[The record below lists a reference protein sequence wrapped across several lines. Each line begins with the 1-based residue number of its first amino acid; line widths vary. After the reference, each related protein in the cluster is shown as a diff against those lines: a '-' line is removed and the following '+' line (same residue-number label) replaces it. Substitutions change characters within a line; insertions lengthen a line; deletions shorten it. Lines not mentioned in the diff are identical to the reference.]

1 MFGNSKRH
9 TRLTLWHRQSRAA
22 RLPSTEEQRQRRRH
36 LAIQLGLGLATIIG
50 VTLIVHAGGGNWGP
64 PFSFREGEVFPRD
77 IRVKVDFTIVDEAAT
92 QLKREQAAAAVNP
105 VFHLD
110 PAPLTDV
117 KFRLAQLCLAARS
130 GSREHLDA
138 ELVRYWALTEDDL
151 KSLGATL
158 RGSPVEVTSFFSM
171 PSAPV
176 LGMPLPEQLGAIAF
190 VRVRNPILSD
200 VDLIDRIDGS
210 FEDLIQVGVLDDAAL
225 VGPIGRAQ
233 RLTIHRNDNERDLE
247 VIPEQVLKSRLVGNP
262 RGDKGPIFLQFA
274 KAFRN
279 EEIAHAVY
287 ALLVGSG
294 NRPSR
299 LSGTLTYDAERTNR
313 ARNKAIAAIPEQ
325 RKEYKRGAPLI
336 EQGKSVTAQDLP
348 ILLTE
353 HRAYLKTL
361 RWYDHLYRLAALFL
375 VTAAMASFVG
385 LYVWRF
391 LPTLTQSANHLVGF
405 CGLIL
410 VGLLAAVLMHQSPWY
425 AALLPLTM
433 TAMILAIAYDQP
445 FALVVSFSLALIIK
459 LALGTDLERQLLVLV
474 SGLTVAILLLR
485 RVRTRSQL
493 AKVGLVTGL
502 NYAIMTF
509 AAGLLTNEPWS
520 LIGRDATRC
529 FLCGLTAG
537 LLLVGLLPVIERVF
551 GIVTDL
557 SLLEL
562 ADVTHPLM
570 QDLVRRAP
578 GTYTHSMTVALL
590 AEAAAKEINGNT
602 LLTRIGACYHDV
614 GKMLKPHYFV
624 ENQTGENRHEGLAP
638 AMSTLIIIG
647 HVKDGVELG
656 RQHRLPEPVVDFI
669 EQHHG
674 TTLVE
679 YFYREAI
686 KSMEPGQVNGEL
698 EASFRYPGPKPQ
710 SKEIGIV
717 MLADALEGASR
728 ALGDPTPS
736 SLRKLTHELLMKR
749 LLDGQFDES
758 GLTLTELKLVEDS
771 LCKSLIALFHAR
783 VKYPAETQPAA

>member
-9 TRLTLWHRQSRAA
+9 TRLTFWHQQTRAA
-22 RLPSTEEQRQRRRH
+22 RLTSSEEQRERRRH
-36 LAIQLGLGLATIIG
+36 LALQLGIGLVTILCMT
-50 VTLIVHAGGGNWGP
+50 VIVHAGGGAWGP
-64 PFSFREGEVFPRD
+64 PFAFREGEVYGRD
-77 IRVKVDFTIVDEAAT
+77 VRVKVDFTIVDEAAT
-92 QLKREQAAAAVNP
+92 QLKREQATAGVYP

-110 PAPLTDV
+110 PTPLVDV

-138 ELVRYWALTEDDL
+138 ELVRYWALTDDEW
-151 KSLGATL
+151 KNLGSVL
-158 RGSPVEVTSFFSM
+158 RGSPEEVISLLAM
-171 PSAPV
+171 PSLPALGAPV
-176 LGMPLPEQLGAIAF
+176 MHQLGAIAL
-190 VRVRNPILSD
+190 VRVRNPLVND
-200 VDLIDRIDGS
+200 VDLIDRIDAS
-210 FEDLIQVGVLDDAAL
+210 FEDLLQAGVLEDNDL
-225 VGPIGRAQ
+225 LGPLSQAK
-233 RLTIHRNDNERDLE
+233 RLNVRRSEEHKNLE
-247 VIPEQVLKSRLVGNP
+247 VLPEQVLKSRLIGDP
-262 RGDKGPIFLQFA
+262 RGDKGPIYLQFA

-279 EEIAHAVY
+279 EKIAQAIYGLV
-287 ALLVGSG
+287 VGSDR
-294 NRPSR
+294 RPSR
-299 LSGTLTYDAERTNR
+299 LPSTLSYDPEATDR
-313 ARNKAIAAIPEQ
+313 ARANAFWSIPEQ
-325 RKEYKRGAPLI
+325 KKEYKRGAPLI
-336 EQGKSVTAQDLP
+336 EQGKPVTAQDLP
-348 ILLTE
+348 ILIAE
-353 HRAYLKTL
+353 HRAYLKSL
-361 RWYDHLYRLAALFL
+361 KWDDHLRRLIALFL
-375 VTAAMASFVG
+375 VTALMAGFVG

-391 LPTLTQSANHLVGF
+391 LPALTHNTNKLVGF
-405 CGLIL
+405 CGLLL
-410 VGLLAAVLMHQSPWY
+410 VGLTTAVFVNQAPWY

-445 FALVVSFSLALIIK
+445 FALVVSFGLALIIK
-459 LALGTDLERQLLVLV
+459 LALGSDVERQLLVLI

-485 RVRTRSQL
+485 QVRTRSQL
-493 AKVGLVTGL
+493 AKVGLIAGVT
-502 NYAIMTF
+502 YAIMTLAVGLLTDQPWPLIGKDAVRCSLCGL
-509 AAGLLTNEPWS
+509 AAGL
-520 LIGRDATRC
+520 
-529 FLCGLTAG
+529 F
-537 LLLVGLLPVIERVF
+537 LVGVLPVVERIF

-570 QDLVRRAP
+570 QELIRRAP

-590 AEAAAKEINGNT
+590 AEAAAKEINANT
-602 LLTRIGACYHDV
+602 LLTRVGACYHDV

-624 ENQTGENRHEGLAP
+624 ENQSGVNKHDGLAP

-679 YFYREAI
+679 YFYREAA
-686 KSMEPGQVNGEL
+686 KLLDPGQVNGEL

-717 MLADALEGASR
+717 MLADSLEGASR

-758 GLTLTELKLVEDS
+758 GLTLTELKLIEDS

-783 VKYPAETQPAA
+783 VKYPTESQVAG